1 MTEDVRVVKTKQNI
15 EKTFLHLL
23 SEHTFHKITVSMIV
37 REAMINKGT
46 FYRHYTDKYDLAYH
60 VAEDTLD
67 RFAELVY
74 VGLDHLTSGTTQ
86 KDVMHTL
93 INSFNDVL
101 PSLIALQA
109 IDIPNMD
116 VRRSVVKIISDG
128 IKAYAADRREAASA
142 DTEAWVIAQLAIAY
156 PEYVRDMDEPLD
168 LYGYIVAIHEAS
180 GLFLPWLSDED
191 TEAKNIYTT
200 TYGDLCML
208 PSARPQRDHADGDA
222 AE

>member
-74 VGLDHLTSGTTQ
+74 VDLDHLTSGTTQ

-128 IKAYAADRREAASA
+128 IKAYAADRREAATWTSRWTCTA
-142 DTEAWVIAQLAIAY
+142 TSWPFTRRRACSCPGSPTRTPRPRTSTPPPTGTFVCC
-156 PEYVRDMDEPLD
+156 
-168 LYGYIVAIHEAS
+168 
-180 GLFLPWLSDED
+180 LPP
-191 TEAKNIYTT
+191 
-200 TYGDLCML
+200 G
-208 PSARPQRDHADGDA
+208 PSATTRTAMPRSKRGSKP
-222 AE
+222 